1 MGTILD
7 QANVL
12 LSHARF
18 ILVVLIVVF
27 SMACRY
33 VKLTTK

>member
-1 MGTILD
+1 MGTIFD

-27 SMACRY
+27 AMACRY
-33 VKLTTK
+33 VKMITK